1 MLISFPFH
9 LCSYEWKFMNLLYD
23 SLFFLC
29 IRAHMSEKLCIS
41 CMTLFFCL
49 CIRAL
54 MSEKLWTCCTT
65 LFFPLHL
72 PSHEWKN
79 MHLLCMTLFF
89 LPLHLCS
96 YEWKNIHL
104 FCMTLL
110 LPLHSCS
117 YEWKIMHL
125 WYDFVFWQRT
135 SVYLIL
141 VTRAINI
148 IIVLWEGPA
157 SI

>member
-1 MLISFPFH
+1 
-9 LCSYEWKFMNLLYD
+9 
-23 SLFFLC
+23 
-29 IRAHMSEKLCIS
+29 
-41 CMTLFFCL
+41 
-49 CIRAL
+49 
-54 MSEKLWTCCTT
+54 
-65 LFFPLHL
+65 
-72 PSHEWKN
+72 
-79 MHLLCMTLFF
+79 